1 MLTDKQPKSTF
12 SSPSSNGPAPRWN
25 GDSNDVSA
33 LFPVNFLEPTTPE
46 TFLELDPAG
55 FFTHNSNSSA
65 SKGTC
70 MSAGFVRTSSS
81 QPAVNGCWLEPS
93 REPCT
98 DEIPWSDLVFWLGNA
113 STGEVVCS
121 CAQCTRRVMRGYN
134 ANLLRQQRYS
144 PYQQQQLQQQQRRRV
159 SSRVPVINMPRIEG
173 VN

>member
-1 MLTDKQPKSTF
+1 MLTDKQQLQLFRNPNSSGAASIWKTDSSDLSTL
-12 SSPSSNGPAPRWN
+12 
-25 GDSNDVSA
+25 
-33 LFPVNFLEPTTPE
+33 LFHANFLEPTVPE

-55 FFTHNSNSSA
+55 FFARSNSSSA
-65 SKGTC
+65 TKGSC
-70 MSAGFVRTSSS
+70 VSS
-81 QPAVNGCWLEPS
+81 QFGRTPSPRTASNCWLEPS

-121 CAQCTRRVMRGYN
+121 CAQCSRRSLNGN
-134 ANLLRQQRYS
+134 FLRQHRYS
-144 PYQQQQLQQQQRRRV
+144 PYQQQQRRRV